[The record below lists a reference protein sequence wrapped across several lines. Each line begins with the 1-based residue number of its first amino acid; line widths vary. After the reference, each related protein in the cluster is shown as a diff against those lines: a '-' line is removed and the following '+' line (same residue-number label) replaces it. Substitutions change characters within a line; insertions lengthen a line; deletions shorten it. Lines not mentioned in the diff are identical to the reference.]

1 MERTKCGNPLGYTA
15 LVIRC
20 PKGRI
25 AFKYIHQNIKVDTLV
40 LGSNQVRVLEC
51 ASVTLFSLNT
61 KIIN

>member
-25 AFKYIHQNIKVDTLV
+25 AFKYIHQNIKVETLV
-40 LGSNQVRVLEC
+40 LGSNQGKFWNVPM
-51 ASVTLFSLNT
+51 SLYFLLT
-61 KIIN
+61 QK